1 MKMKNTLNTTC
12 HNNFMMIMAENRI
25 MQAKSDQLT
34 QIQNELCQNRSI
46 IHGLIHI

>member
-1 MKMKNTLNTTC
+1 
-12 HNNFMMIMAENRI
+12 MMIMAENRI